1 MPRTVLVAPGF
12 FKPKPASILHIP
24 LRLLHQYPLFLQCD
38 WEPSKQRS
46 QSTPQLPRDAQV
58 RDKNRSPCL
67 LSTTSSGHPSSFLYH
82 FLYRHSQ
89 NNFGRAQSPSIRTP
103 SPSFFATEVRTERN
117 SLPGPSKPIPAKFFD
132 APELPGTSSDGALFW
147 KPIVQPC
154 ISETVQVGDPF
165 KDQTEPA
172 GRFIEVS
179 KDKPT
184 HALYWNRRHPNYSF
198 LQEQRT
204 IFDASASTSP
214 SSFTTATPMSS
225 LPSNAYPCVLLMAL
239 PSLKGYAVPNI
250 MRADS
255 APSEY
260 RSMF

>member
-12 FKPKPASILHIP
+12 FKHIWIKREPHKHCSSSFYLRPQPNLLQSSIYLCDFFTNIRFFCNAIGSRPNNTHNQHHSCLEMPKFVTRTGP
-24 LRLLHQYPLFLQCD
+24 LV
-38 WEPSKQRS
+38 
-46 QSTPQLPRDAQV
+46 V
-58 RDKNRSPCL
+58 R

-103 SPSFFATEVRTERN
+103 SPSFFATAVRTERN

-165 KDQTEPA
+165 KDETEPA

-184 HALYWNRRHPNYSF
+184 HALYWNRRHPNCSF

-214 SSFTTATPMSS
+214 SSFTTATPMPS
-225 LPSNAYPCVLLMAL
+225 LPSNA
-239 PSLKGYAVPNI
+239 
-250 MRADS
+250 
-255 APSEY
+255 
-260 RSMF
+260 